1 MQRRDY
7 LKGVGAATVPATM
20 GLAGC
25 LDDAEDG
32 EDYPSQSLT
41 WIVPFGEGGGTDTY
55 ARQIQGP
62 MQDAYGESVEIDN
75 QPGAGGLNGA
85 QAMHGANADGYTIGS
100 VNLPSIVT
108 AWLVQEPDFDMLDV
122 EGVGSIGRY
131 PFMLIVNS
139 DYDHITDLDELVDA
153 YEDGEFTQFA
163 MQGIGHSTHAIAL
176 LLRDEFGM
184 AWEDIVPYDGGG
196 PTNEAVATDEVSV
209 GIATA
214 TSALG
219 PAEAG
224 DVNVVANLSSSE
236 TPVFPDIAPAT
247 DLGYPNID
255 FVAETVLA
263 KFAPPGTDPDRIQVI
278 SEAMEE
284 AVNSDAVQEWSDDTG
299 NAVAYTDPEETYGLL
314 EESITEIQESVD
326 LEQLRE

>member
-1 MQRRDY
+1 MRRRTY
-7 LKGVGAATVPATM
+7 LKSVGAATVPATF

-25 LDDAEDG
+25 LDDAADDDEF
-32 EDYPSQSLT
+32 PSQSVT

-62 MQDAYGESVEIDN
+62 MQEALGESVEIDN

-85 QAMHGANADGYTIGS
+85 QALHGATPDGYTIGS
-100 VNLPSIVT
+100 VNLPSVVT
-108 AWLVQEPDFDMLDV
+108 SWLVQEPDFDMLEV

-131 PFMLIVNS
+131 PFMLIVNPE
-139 DYDHITDLDELVDA
+139 YDHITNLDELVDA

-184 AWEDIVPYDGGG
+184 VWDDIVPYDGGG

-219 PAEAG
+219 PSEAG

-236 TPVFPDIAPAT
+236 TPVFPDIQPAT

-263 KFAPPGTDPDRIQVI
+263 KFAPPETDQDNIDIV
-278 SEAMEE
+278 SEAMET
-284 AVNSDAVQEWSDDTG
+284 AVNSDSVQEWSDDTG
-299 NAVAYTDPEETYGLL
+299 NAVAYTDPDETSDLL
-314 EESITEIQESVD
+314 EESIESIRDSVD
-326 LEQLRE
+326 LEQLRQ